1 MKSEINPQIIKAVEY
16 LNSVTNSSYSPTYR
30 DTVKL
35 LQDLMS
41 QGFNLA
47 DFKTVIDKKWNDW
60 KGTKYQQYVRPTTL
74 FGKNFENY
82 LNAKRITKNPIEQLS
97 ISVEKAKRYFNGK

>member
-1 MKSEINPQIIKAVEY
+1 MKPQINPQIIKAVEY
-16 LNSVTNSSYSPTYR
+16 LNQVTGLRYSPTYW

-35 LQDLMS
+35 LQELMA
-41 QGFNLA
+41 QGYNLA
-47 DFKTVIDKKWNDW
+47 DFKTVIDKKWADW
-60 KGTKYQQYVRPTTL
+60 KGTKYQQYVRPSTL

-97 ISVEKAKRYFNGK
+97 ISVERAKKYFNGK